1 MFAKIIIS
9 GVLGISGEATFLH
22 SCKPFPIFLS
32 LRSRSCLDQSLAL
45 AAHSKAQ
52 ESSPPRCGL
61 PVEFLVPLIYP
72 TPPSLPGDGA
82 IRQHPYC
89 KYERMF

>member
-61 PVEFLVPLIYP
+61 TSSGVPCTSHLSH
-72 TPPSLPGDGA
+72 TPFSTW
-82 IRQHPYC
+82 
-89 KYERMF
+89 